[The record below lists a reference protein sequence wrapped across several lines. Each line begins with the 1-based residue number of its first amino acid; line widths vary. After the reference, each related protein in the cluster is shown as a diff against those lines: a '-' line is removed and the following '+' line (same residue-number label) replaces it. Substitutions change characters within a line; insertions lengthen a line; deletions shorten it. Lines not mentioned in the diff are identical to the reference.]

1 MKHKLRLALLL
12 CLLSVGLALPPAQ
25 AHDSRLVL
33 IDLAIDADGGL
44 RAAWR
49 MPATVGTQLIG
60 LDFGPSCESQGPAAR
75 GSNEW
80 VQRYRCADDPQ
91 TAVLRYSRFAPAIA
105 VLMTV
110 TWPERQVS
118 RQSYPVGSTMLPI
131 PAREQVGSALSGY
144 LTLGFEHILG
154 GWDHLLFVLGL
165 AVLARGWRRLLLVV
179 TGFTIG
185 HSISLSLGALGIVAA
200 RMAAVE
206 TLIAL
211 SLVVLA
217 AELIRPK
224 EASWSWRYPLIMSC
238 GFGLLHGFGFGA
250 ALTEIGLPQTT
261 LVPALF
267 AFNVGVEL
275 GQLAFLALLG
285 GLWWLLGK
293 LRLARALNPSM
304 LAAYIIGIPAAYWT
318 IARALASFA

>member
-1 MKHKLRLALLL
+1 MKHKFGLSLLL
-12 CLLSVGLALPPAQ
+12 GLLSFWNALAPAH

-33 IDLAIDADGGL
+33 IELAIDAEGTL

-49 MPATVGTQLIG
+49 MPGTVGTQLVG
-60 LDFGPSCESQGPAAR
+60 LDFGPACESLGPPAR

-80 VQRYRCADDPQ
+80 EQRYRCTDDPQ
-91 TAVLRYSRFAPAIA
+91 TAALRYSRFAPAIA

-110 TWPERQVS
+110 TWPEGQVS
-118 RQSYPVGSTMLPI
+118 RQSYPVGSEVLPI
-131 PAREQVGSALSGY
+131 PVRERVGSALSGY
-144 LTLGFEHILG
+144 LKLGFEHILG

-165 AVLARGWRRLLLVV
+165 AVLARGWRRLVLVV

-217 AELIRPK
+217 TELMRPK
-224 EASWSWRYPLIMSC
+224 ESSWSWRYPLIMSC
-238 GFGLLHGFGFGA
+238 GFGGLHGFGFGA

-275 GQLAFLALLG
+275 GQLAFLACLG
-285 GLWWLLGK
+285 ALWWLLGK
-293 LRLARALNPSM
+293 LRLDRALNPSM
-304 LAAYIIGIPAAYWT
+304 FAAYIVGIPAAYWT
-318 IARALASFA
+318 IERAVASFA